1 METIIFRFHVKF
13 RGSRFPSRDPG
24 FLQVLE
30 ALKERR
36 TLPVSNALAEM
47 AVGRDPKKVG
57 VRKGNPPLFYYGNP
71 KPSFL
76 GVITTTITHILGCKT
91 FIFHGFGVQGQGNPM
106 GETFAWPFED
116 AFFLR
121 GNFGCFLFSHVASLG
136 SNHA

>member
-1 METIIFRFHVKF
+1 MNLPRVPVEFPW
-13 RGSRFPSRDPG
+13 GNPSRDPG

-47 AVGRDPKKVG
+47 AVGDGTRFEGG

-76 GVITTTITHILGCKT
+76 GVITITHILGCKT
-91 FIFHGFGVQGQGNPM
+91 FREIHGF
-106 GETFAWPFED
+106 
-116 AFFLR
+116 
-121 GNFGCFLFSHVASLG
+121 LG
-136 SNHA
+136 IMSGMKKRPS